1 MSIQNNNEEEKE
13 LSIDFKALYNLA
25 FSFKWLL
32 LLVSSIFGVVSAIY
46 LFNKPNEYTSVAT
59 VMPEFESN
67 GLGGG
72 LSKYAG
78 LATLAGIN
86 VNGMAGS
93 DAIRPDLYPNVINNT
108 TFFLYLLNQK
118 VQLTNGQMVKFED
131 FYLNIYKID
140 KEEVLYSNKSKNDGF
155 IQILKGYFRNETEN
169 IINNVNQNKDLVYLS
184 KKKGEIITNL
194 MKKVSASMDK
204 KTGIISVSAQ
214 LPDPLVS
221 AQVAKISMDY
231 LTTFVTNYR
240 TEKARKDVNFL
251 AERLL
256 EAKNKYYNTQ
266 TKKAQY
272 SDQFAAPTI
281 RFQSADI
288 QRERIESDYR
298 VTSSFYQQL
307 LQQYE
312 NAKLKVQQE
321 TPVFKTLQQPVI
333 PYMKSGPKRL
343 YGILSASFVGFII
356 GFIGIIINSKNRGQL
371 IRINWKG

>member
-1 MSIQNNNEEEKE
+1 MSSQNNNEEEKE
-13 LSIDFKALYNLA
+13 LSVDFKALYNLA
-25 FSFKWLL
+25 LSFKWIL
-32 LLVSSIFGVVSAIY
+32 LLVSFIFGIVTAIY

-86 VNGMAGS
+86 LNGMASS

-108 TFFLYLLNQK
+108 TFFLFLLDQK
-118 VQLTNGQMVKFED
+118 VQLTNGQKLKFED
-131 FYLNIYKID
+131 FYFKVYKLD
-140 KEEVLYSNKSKNDGF
+140 QEEINYSNKGKKVGIIDKLKVYFGIETKNVSSN
-155 IQILKGYFRNETEN
+155 LH
-169 IINNVNQNKDLVYLS
+169 QNKDLVYLS
-184 KKKGEIITNL
+184 KTKGEVITDL

-256 EAKNKYYNTQ
+256 EAKSKYYNTQ
-266 TKKAQY
+266 AKKAQY
-272 SDQFAAPTI
+272 SDQFSAPTI
-281 RFQSADI
+281 RLQSADI

-333 PYMKSGPKRL
+333 PYLKSGPRRL
-343 YGILSASFVGFII
+343 YGILGASFVGFII
-356 GFIGIIINSKNRGQL
+356 GFIALIINSKNRGQL